1 MTRHGINEESR
12 LMNLSLGLWSK
23 ENDKFKIQIKL
34 NDAIDNQSQAQIIYL
49 TEAISKSFK
58 NNAMIEVLLASLIDK
73 GMFSEE
79 DIEQIRE
86 KSHDRVQVIFNKISQ
101 VEDIDATT

>member
-1 MTRHGINEESR
+1 
-12 LMNLSLGLWSK
+12 
-23 ENDKFKIQIKL
+23 
-34 NDAIDNQSQAQIIYL
+34 
-49 TEAISKSFK
+49 
-58 NNAMIEVLLASLIDK
+58 
-73 GMFSEE
+73 MFSEE